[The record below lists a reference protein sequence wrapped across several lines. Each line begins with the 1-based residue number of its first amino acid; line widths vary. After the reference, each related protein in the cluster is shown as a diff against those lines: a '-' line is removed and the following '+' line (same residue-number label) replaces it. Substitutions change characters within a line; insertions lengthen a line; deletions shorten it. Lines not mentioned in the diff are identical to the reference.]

1 MQQKASLDFHIHF
14 SFHQKIMISG
24 ILYYPILQMR
34 NPKEEINSPHLKQ

>member
-14 SFHQKIMISG
+14 SFNQKIMISG
-24 ILYYPILQMR
+24 IFHYPILQMR